1 MRKKSTRLLSAA
13 LAVCMMLSVLPVG
26 AFAAEPG
33 AEEQENGASAQADPV
48 GSEFVE
54 INNTNFPDPVF
65 QQYVNDKID
74 TVDTTSGKK
83 DGKLSKAER
92 DAVTKIS
99 ITNTNCTDLTGI
111 AYFAN
116 LRKLYCNDNKLKE
129 LNLENN
135 KHLKELK
142 CSYNQLTTLDV
153 SHNVWLD
160 TLECDNN
167 GMEKLN
173 LGDSQLEGLFCPDN
187 NLTELDVSKNKYLQR
202 LNCKNNKLRRL
213 VIGSSVNRLGMMLY
227 LQRNQLTSLDLHG
240 KGRIWN
246 FDVASQSYAIDVN
259 EDGTFDLT
267 SLPEGFDA
275 SKTTNW
281 KGGTRDENTLNVNS
295 HEVRYEYNTGS
306 NYYRQKWM
314 SVILKVN
321 GHKYQWQHD
330 DTKHWRTC
338 ALEGCSGL
346 TDAQKAEAPHVYDNA
361 KDNNCNTC
369 GYVRPLY
376 TVTTV
381 NATAKLESE
390 AEELKAPVAAGTEV
404 ILTAGNAPEGK
415 TFAGWKLYNVSDTE
429 SEITD
434 ETELAKLLKNG
445 IATTAT
451 LTLTMPAYNV
461 KAEPYYSNIPYN
473 IKAVNCTVDKTEA
486 AKGDTVTATR
496 RKPEANERF
505 IDWTVKVNGVEQD
518 TDTFLTPD
526 ADDPAKVSFVM
537 PAENVEIKANFEGNP
552 TLNIGDHVTA
562 NIEGSDASV
571 PSGSTVPVG
580 ETVHLTAIAPEGQ
593 HFTGWTVKVGG
604 EEQKADT
611 FLTPD
616 KNDPTKATFTMP
628 SKNVEVTANFASNP
642 TLNPTLRV
650 GDHVTATIEG
660 SDASVPSGSTVPVPK
675 NKIVHLTATA
685 PEGQHFISW
694 TVKVGGEE
702 QKADTFLTTPDEN
715 DPTKVTFTM
724 PDANVEVAATF
735 ADDPIGPDGPDP
747 VGPSDTGNIQ
757 GAISAV
763 VIGAAAGAIIY
774 EAGTGIYRV
783 INMPG
788 IPMPSNRIELAEL
801 LWEHAGK
808 PEPVSTALYS
818 DIDEGDT
825 DAQKAARWA
834 VEQDLMKD
842 DADNNKF
849 NPYFPVSKL
858 RVCLTWNAA
867 KEKGLFDKTE
877 E

>member
-33 AEEQENGASAQADPV
+33 AEEQENGASAQADSV
-48 GSEFVE
+48 DSEFVG
-54 INNTNFPDPVF
+54 INNTNFPDSVF
-65 QQYVNDKID
+65 RKYVEDNIDKA
-74 TVDTTSGKK
+74 DTTSGKK
-83 DGKLSKAER
+83 DGKLSKTER
-92 DAVTKIS
+92 DAVTEIN
-99 ITNTNCTDLTGI
+99 IDNQNCTDLTGI

-116 LRKLYCNDNKLKE
+116 LTTLRCQQNGLKE
-129 LNLENN
+129 LNLEYN
-135 KHLKELK
+135 KNLTNLN
-142 CSYNQLTTLDV
+142 CSYNKLTTLDV
-153 SHNVWLD
+153 SKNAKLS
-160 TLECDNN
+160 TLECSNN
-167 GMEKLN
+167 GMEELN
-173 LGDSQLEGLFCPDN
+173 LGDITNLRWLLCPEN
-187 NLTELDVSKNKYLQR
+187 NLTELDVSKNRYLER
-202 LNCKNNKLRRL
+202 LHCRYNNLRRL
-213 VIGSSVNRLGMMLY
+213 VIGNTYSLTMLY
-227 LQRNQLTSLDLHG
+227 LLGNHLTSLDLYH
-240 KGRIWN
+240 KGEIDN
-246 FDVASQSYAIDVN
+246 FDYATQSYTIDVN
-259 EDGTFDLT
+259 EDGTFDLS

-275 SKTTNW
+275 SKTTDW
-281 KGGTRDENTLNVNS
+281 DGGTRVGNTLNVNS
-295 HEVRYEYNTGS
+295 HEVQYTYNTGS
-306 NYYRQKWM
+306 WHYRQKWM
-314 SVILKVN
+314 YVKLKVN
-321 GHKYQWQHD
+321 GHKYQWNHD
-330 DTKHWRTC
+330 AAKHWRTC

-346 TDAQKAEAPHVYDNA
+346 TDAQEAPHVYDNA
-361 KDNNCNTC
+361 KDNDCNTC

-376 TVTTV
+376 TVTTGENV
-381 NATAKLESE
+381 TAKLGDEV
-390 AEELKAPVAAGTEV
+390 LNDPVAAGTEV
-404 ILTAGNAPEGK
+404 TLTAADASEGK
-415 TFAGWKLYNVSDTE
+415 TFAGWKLYKVVNGTE
-429 SEITD
+429 TEITD

-473 IKAVNCTVDKTEA
+473 ITPVNCTVDKTEA

-496 RKPEANERF
+496 REPEANERF

-526 ADDPAKVSFVM
+526 ADDPTKVSFVM
-537 PAENVEIKANFEGNP
+537 PAENVEIKANFKGIPTLNP
-552 TLNIGDHVTA
+552 TLRVGDHVTA
-562 NIEGSDASV
+562 TIDGSDTPV
-571 PSGSTVPVG
+571 PSGSAVLKNTI
-580 ETVHLTAIAPEGQ
+580 VHLTAIAPDGQ

-611 FLTPD
+611 FLT
-616 KNDPTKATFTMP
+616 
-628 SKNVEVTANFASNP
+628 
-642 TLNPTLRV
+642 
-650 GDHVTATIEG
+650 
-660 SDASVPSGSTVPVPK
+660 
-675 NKIVHLTATA
+675 
-685 PEGQHFISW
+685 
-694 TVKVGGEE
+694 
-702 QKADTFLTTPDEN
+702 TPDEN
-715 DPTKVTFTM
+715 DLTKVTFTM
-724 PDANVEVAATF
+724 PDKNVEVKATF
-735 ADDPIGPDGPDP
+735 AEDPIPEPDP

-849 NPYFPVSKL
+849 HPAFPVSKL
-858 RVCLTWNAA
+858 RTCLTWNAA